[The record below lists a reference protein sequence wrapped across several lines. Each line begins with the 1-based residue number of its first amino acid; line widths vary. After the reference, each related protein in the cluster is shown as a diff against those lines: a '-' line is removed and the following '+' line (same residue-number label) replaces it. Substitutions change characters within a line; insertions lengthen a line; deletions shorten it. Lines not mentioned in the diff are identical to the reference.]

1 MDKER
6 SRVIYQELING
17 WVINKQVMEGDLM
30 VPNPLYDEL
39 ASALNRE
46 HYDQLYSCIGYELKE
61 MGGCFFL
68 NELSK
73 ADVLSDAAMRIQ
85 AMLVILV
92 RGTTQLPLLTS
103 VVTTHQ
109 AGLTRDQVEII
120 GTNDEYRQIMRA
132 VGLKDKFEKEV
143 EKTLIARKLAYWNH
157 RDRLVLTSGG
167 VALLDRMQLEME
179 SAKPLEGRDEPTSS
193 PEAVS

>member
-1 MDKER
+1 MNKEL
-6 SRVIYQELING
+6 SRLIYQELING
-17 WVINKQVMEGDLM
+17 WVINKLMMDGDLM

-39 ASALNRE
+39 SSSLNRE
-46 HYDQLYSCIGYELKE
+46 HYEQLYSYIGYELKE

-73 ADVLSDAAMRIQ
+73 SDVLSIATMRIQ

-109 AGLTRDQVEII
+109 AGLTRDQVEKI
-120 GTNDEYRQIMRA
+120 GTNDEYHQIMRA
-132 VGLKDKFEKEV
+132 VGLKDCFEKEV
-143 EKTLIARKLAYWNH
+143 EKILITRKLAYWNH

-167 VALLDRMQLEME
+167 VSLLDRMQLEIE
-179 SAKPLEGRDEPTSS
+179 ATKALEEIDGTL
-193 PEAVS
+193 